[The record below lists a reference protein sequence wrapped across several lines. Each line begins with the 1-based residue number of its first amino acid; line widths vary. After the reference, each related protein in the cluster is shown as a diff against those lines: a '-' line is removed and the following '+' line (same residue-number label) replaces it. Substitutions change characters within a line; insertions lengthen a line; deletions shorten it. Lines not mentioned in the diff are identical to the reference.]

1 MGGAWRAVG
10 TEKYFDAVQRGRRN
24 SKNNLIRQN
33 NIFEMIIKTE
43 IMIQLLRV
51 SCEIISKLKNG
62 QLSLQVQI
70 LPCAY
75 NAISGI
81 T

>member
-1 MGGAWRAVG
+1 VG
-10 TEKYFDAVQRGRRN
+10 TEEYFDAVQWGRRN
-24 SKNNLIRQN
+24 SKNNLIRQK

-70 LPCAY
+70 IPYAN